1 MDQYQALLKALGNV
15 DDVEYLFTGARGSK
29 YASHKDAST
38 TGFRIPSDRKT
49 QATPEL
55 QPKSAKTLFMSER
68 DAGNLKGWVDN
79 EALGTKLEPLIVDGK
94 FTGLKVI
101 STENLDFPSYG
112 KIPARSYRAGQ
123 TLATIPA
130 SVVPQEGLLPI
141 ELGGRGF
148 ESPIG
153 TRAVEN
159 RRIHIGNPI
168 TEVVPKSRWA
178 GKAGIAGILAGGAGA
193 ASAGDLRRAAGD
205 VAESLLPIGLTP
217 SALAPGTLSP
227 KQRAAQED
235 ATRRMQ
241 AQQGAFPSREAPARE
256 QERAARARAQAL
268 LRAVP
273 MPEEYRVGGRVRM
286 I

>member
-1 MDQYQALLKALGNV
+1 MDQYQELLKALGKA

-38 TGFRIPSDRKT
+38 TGFRIPSDRKNQT
-49 QATPEL
+49 APEL
-55 QPKSAKTLFMSER
+55 QPKSNKTLFMSER

-79 EALGTKLEPLIVDGK
+79 EALGTRLEPLIVDGK
-94 FTGLKVI
+94 FAGLKVI

-112 KIPARSYRAGQ
+112 KIPARSYKVGQ

-130 SVVPQEGLLPI
+130 SIIPQEGLLPI

-153 TRAVEN
+153 TRAVES

-168 TEVVPKSRWA
+168 TEVVPKSNWA
-178 GKAGIAGILAGGAGA
+178 GKAGIAAALAGGAGA
-193 ASAGDLRRAAGD
+193 ASAGDFRRAAGD
-205 VAESLLPIGLTP
+205 VVESFLPLGITP
-217 SALAPGTLSP
+217 STLAPGTLTP
-227 KQRAAQED
+227 EQRAASDAATQRKRQQEK
-235 ATRRMQ
+235 AAKMK
-241 AQQGAFPSREAPARE
+241 AQS
-256 QERAARARAQAL
+256 L
-268 LRAVP
+268 LRTGVP
-273 MPEEYRVGGRVRM
+273 MPDEYRRGGRVRM